1 MGQKIHPLGLRLGI
15 TQKHRSK
22 WFATKKNYPRL
33 ILEDRFFRNYLLKTY
48 PEAKIVDIQV
58 IRGRILEKDGTDEKF
73 EKTKVVIYTPFPRH
87 LVDLKQPEKT
97 LEELRLKLLDMCTK
111 ERKKQNAPTLVLSL
125 KLLPVKRPYGEA
137 SMIADD
143 LIEQLEKRTPFRK
156 ALKQTLF
163 RMKRGKIFDK
173 VLQGT
178 RIQISGR
185 LNGAEIARIEWTRKG
200 RVPLHTLRAD
210 VGYVAKTAKT
220 IHGILGIK
228 VWTFTKEKF

>member
-15 TQKHRSK
+15 TQKHRSQ
-22 WFATKKNYPRL
+22 WFATKTNYPRF
-33 ILEDRFFRNYLLKTY
+33 ILEDRFFRNYLLKKY
-48 PEAKIVDIQV
+48 PEAKIVDIHV
-58 IRGRILEKDGTDEKF
+58 IRKPTLEKKETGEKF
-73 EKTKVVIYTPFPRH
+73 EKTEVVIYTPLPRH
-87 LVDLKQPEKT
+87 VVGLKQPKKK
-97 LEELRLKLLDMCTK
+97 LEELRVILLDLCTK
-111 ERKKQNAPTLVLSL
+111 EREKQKAPTLLLSL
-125 KLLPVKRPYGEA
+125 KVLPVRQPYGEA

-143 LIEQLEKRTPFRK
+143 LIEQLEKRTPFRP
-156 ALKQTLF
+156 ALKRTLS
-163 RMKRGKIFDK
+163 RMKKAKIFEK